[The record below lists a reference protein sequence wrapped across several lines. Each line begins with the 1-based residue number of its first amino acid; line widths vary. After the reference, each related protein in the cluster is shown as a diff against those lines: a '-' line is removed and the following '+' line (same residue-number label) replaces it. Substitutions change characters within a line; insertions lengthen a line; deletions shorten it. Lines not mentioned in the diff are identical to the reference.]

1 MSQQPDTSLDA
12 YEQVTPK
19 MLSEHWSKI
28 LSAIKVLKL
37 ATGEE
42 IAKEANMDYHQVMR
56 RVSEMERAEI
66 LYKPGSKKN
75 TSTGRQAYQYAI
87 RGEDVEVPALPEKYT
102 KGTTTAAD
110 HASFLIASHDH
121 KKFKQTDI
129 FGAD

>member
-1 MSQQPDTSLDA
+1 MSQQPDTSLQA
-12 YEQVTPK
+12 YDQVTPK

-42 IAKEANMDYHQVMR
+42 IAKHCGLDYHQVMR
-56 RVSEMERAEI
+56 RMREMELAK
-66 LYKPGSKKN
+66 LVYKPLTKKN

-87 RGEDVEVPALPEKYT
+87 RGEGIEVPALPEKYT

-121 KKFKQTDI
+121 KRFKQTDI
-129 FGAD
+129 FGN